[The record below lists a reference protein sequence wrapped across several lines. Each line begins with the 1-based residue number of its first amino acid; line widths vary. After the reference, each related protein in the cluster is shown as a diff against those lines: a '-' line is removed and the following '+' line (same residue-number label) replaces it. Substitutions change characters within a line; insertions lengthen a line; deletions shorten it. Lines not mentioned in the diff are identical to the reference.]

1 MLLDELPRI
10 VLKPRRAQPFHAR
23 HPWVFAG
30 AIHQQPGQL
39 EPGQEVLVVTHEGQP
54 IARGLFNPASQIR
67 VRLYQWDVE
76 RALDADFW
84 RERLTSAISLR
95 RRLFSPEEARYCRL
109 VFSEGDGLSGLIID
123 QFGDWLSVQFTSL
136 AMALRAD
143 IFCDLL
149 QELLQP
155 TGIWL
160 RTEKGMTAA
169 EGLTMRDGPLR
180 GPETP
185 PPLDILENELAYR
198 VDLVTG
204 QKTGFYYDQR
214 ENRRVA
220 ARYLS
225 GNVLDV
231 CCYSGGFALNALR
244 HGQAE
249 RVTAVDSSH
258 AALELA
264 CENAERNGLA
274 ERCQFEQA
282 DALKFLQ
289 QTEETYDGIVL
300 DPPKFARSRGG
311 LERAAQAYRRW
322 NSLALARLN
331 PGGMLVTCSCSG
343 LVSQQD
349 FLEIL
354 AVAARDANKTLRIL
368 EQRGQAPD
376 HPVSTSCLES
386 SYLKCVICTLE

>member
-1 MLLDELPRI
+1 MSSEELPRI

-30 AIHQQPGQL
+30 AIQREPESL
-39 EPGQEVLVVTHEGQP
+39 EPGQEVLVVSHEGQP

-67 VRLYQWDVE
+67 VRLYSWDVE

-84 RERLTSAISLR
+84 RERLVAAIALR
-95 RRLFSPEEARYCRL
+95 RRLFSSAEARFCRL
-109 VFSEGDGLSGLIID
+109 VFSEGDGLSGLVVD
-123 QFGDWLSVQFTSL
+123 QFGDWLSLQFTSL
-136 AMALRAD
+136 ALAQRAD
-143 IFCDLL
+143 LICDLL

-185 PPLDILENELAYR
+185 PPLEITENDLVYR

-225 GNVLDV
+225 GHVLDV
-231 CCYSGGFALNALR
+231 CCYSGGFTFNALR
-244 HGQAE
+244 HGRAE
-249 RVTAVDSSH
+249 RVTAVDSSQ

-264 CENAERNGLA
+264 RENAQRNDLA
-274 ERCQFEQA
+274 DRCHFEQA

-331 PGGMLVTCSCSG
+331 PGGILVTCSCSG

-349 FLEIL
+349 FQEIL
-354 AVAARDANKTLRIL
+354 AVAARDASKPLRIL

-386 SYLKCVICTLE
+386 SYLKCVVCAVE